1 MVFLHQVIHDML
13 GSAEFLN
20 LCRDQKMNLRQVR
33 ELLGTIPPDSE
44 AMGNLIKA
52 VMLHKHLQKQK
63 LPRVSEVIDEVIDV
77 STSPSQSRSM
87 SQPRPKSCAHA
98 GRPARPQ
105 ASRASPAQPKPAARP
120 KTFAQPIPT
129 QAEPAAGPKTFARPI
144 PGQAH
149 KKCAHPPKGHGKTS
163 CQKGKKE
170 QESETHAQGGK
181 GKKRKAEEQERAASG
196 GLAADDIRR
205 QMKALQRR
213 IDDALRERARDR
225 EEGGAEEEEFAEQD
239 HPQQVCGSNQA
250 CPKKNL
256 PKPPNHRPPK
266 VIRIPGDI

>member
-20 LCRDQKMNLRQVR
+20 LCRDQKMNLRQLR

-44 AMGNLIKA
+44 AMGNLVKA
-52 VMLHKHLQKQK
+52 VMLHNHLQKQK

-256 PKPPNHRPPK
+256 L
-266 VIRIPGDI
+266 PGDI

>member
-20 LCRDQKMNLRQVR
+20 LCRDQKINLRQLR

-98 GRPARPQ
+98 GRPIGPDERRRL
-105 ASRASPAQPKPAARP
+105 ASIERGVCPA
-120 KTFAQPIPT
+120 
-129 QAEPAAGPKTFARPI
+129 EGC
-144 PGQAH
+144 G
-149 KKCAHPPKGHGKTS
+149 
-163 CQKGKKE
+163 
-170 QESETHAQGGK
+170 
-181 GKKRKAEEQERAASG
+181 
-196 GLAADDIRR
+196 
-205 QMKALQRR
+205 
-213 IDDALRERARDR
+213 ALRAFST
-225 EEGGAEEEEFAEQD
+225 GAGRR
-239 HPQQVCGSNQA
+239 CGVWH
-250 CPKKNL
+250 C
-256 PKPPNHRPPK
+256 
-266 VIRIPGDI
+266 